1 MQAHWFSPQ
10 DNLAIEEPKNL
21 AHFLSRFGMITPVMA
36 GRLDVIER
44 VAREF
49 VEDCARNGVAYCEA
63 RYSPTLLM
71 KDGITGDQV
80 IADRWNCAVA

>member
-1 MQAHWFSPQ
+1 
-10 DNLAIEEPKNL
+10 
-21 AHFLSRFGMITPVMA
+21 MITPVMA

-80 IADRWNCAVA
+80 IANRWKCTRVSNTRPGRLLIFWEFLI